1 MIDVD
6 VNVDVVV
13 KFNVD
18 VDVDIAVNVAVY
30 VFGFYRVFFFSGP
43 PPKKLK
49 YGKPRLG
56 KVRCI

>member
-1 MIDVD
+1 MLDVD

-13 KFNVD
+13 ELN

-56 KVRCI
+56 VVRCI